1 MLPAERVPPDERS
14 AIARGSVVTLSYA
27 MSCDGERIEE
37 TEPGEP
43 LVYLHGSGALVPGL
57 ERALDGCTIGKRLDL
72 VLGPDQAFGRSDP
85 SKIEYLPRSAFP
97 ADAELELGMQ
107 FGAEDQNGDEVAVW
121 ITDIDGE
128 RVCVNGN
135 HPLVDQTLRFEVEV
149 LAVRAATAA
158 ELEHGH
164 AHEDGAAC
172 GDELPAADGVP
183 EDGACG
189 TGGCGCHE

>member
-1 MLPAERVPPDERS
+1 MLPAERNPQQNPSVEHNT
-14 AIARGSVVTLSYA
+14 IARGSVVTLSYA

-37 TEPGEP
+37 TETDEP
-43 LVYLHGSGALVPGL
+43 LVYLHGTGALVPGL
-57 ERALDGCTIGKRLDL
+57 ERALEGCAIGERLDL
-72 VLGPDQAFGRSDP
+72 VLGPEQAFGRSDP
-85 SKIEYLPRSAFP
+85 NKIEYLPRSAFP

-121 ITDIDGE
+121 ITDIDAE

-149 LAVRAATAA
+149 LAVRAATEA

-164 AHEDGAAC
+164 AHEEGAAC
-172 GDELPAADGVP
+172 EDEEPAG
-183 EDGACG
+183 GACG
-189 TGGCGCHE
+189 SGDCGCHE

>member
-1 MLPAERVPPDERS
+1 MLPAKENT
-14 AIARGSVVTLSYA
+14 ITRGSVVTLRYA

-37 TEPGEP
+37 TETDEP

-57 ERALDGCTIGKRLDL
+57 EQALEGCAIGERLDL
-72 VLGPDQAFGRSDP
+72 VLEPDQAFGRTDP
-85 SKIEYLPRSAFP
+85 HKIEYLPRSAFP

-107 FGAEDQNGDEVAVW
+107 FGAEDDQGNEVAVW
-121 ITDIDGE
+121 ITDIDAE

-149 LAVRAATAA
+149 LAVRAATEA

-164 AHEDGAAC
+164 AHEEGASC
-172 GDELPAADGVP
+172 EEPGADAGGGP
-183 EDGACG
+183 QG
-189 TGGCGCHE
+189 GGCGSHDCGCHG